1 MIVRTEEEIQET
13 IGKVNERLQEKPI
26 NKFVN
31 APVKEGY
38 KEVLHILCNKIE
50 TIDEIPQRCKTV
62 QGKFIAWLAVD
73 YLHGECDQKTLVNV
87 PIK

>member
-31 APVKEGY
+31 A
-38 KEVLHILCNKIE
+38 
-50 TIDEIPQRCKTV
+50 
-62 QGKFIAWLAVD
+62 AV
-73 YLHGECDQKTLVNV
+73 
-87 PIK
+87 